1 MMTLGPCFWEVGG
14 LGSGCK
20 DLGSLVQKQSRPDST
35 SISKNRKCSSNQKKI
50 GCLDK
55 ANKQAARHK
64 QCTFVRKKQNLNDKN
79 LCGWPAMVRNTCST
93 SGFLPFPWRKKETM
107 QLSKINRD
115 NMFVGKNEEGCKYIK
130 IT

>member
-14 LGSGCK
+14 WVLDVKILGLWSRSRA
-20 DLGSLVQKQSRPDST
+20 DLTAQAYQ
-35 SISKNRKCSSNQKKI
+35 KNRKCSSNQKKI

-79 LCGWPAMVRNTCST
+79 LCGWPAMVRNTYST
-93 SGFLPFPWRKKETM
+93 SGFLPFPWRKKETL